1 MIITSKFKKDF
12 DVVAKI
18 RYELDEVEY
27 EEFKSIVRKML
38 AENKDFTIKWI
49 AESAIGWEPFD
60 FNVGVQP
67 IICEPESEEERKNRL
82 ERREKKNGK

>member
-49 AESAIGWEPFD
+49 TESAIGWEPFD

-67 IICEPESEEERKNRL
+67 IICNPESEDERKIRL
-82 ERREKKNGK
+82 DLWEKKNGK